1 MVEVAT
7 GGSTDE
13 QLPMVLKVRIF
24 RILFLRVIIEL
35 LAFKVVVIVVVDV
48 VVVVVGIVVVFLL
61 LFLPDDSLSF
71 FQTIVPNS
79 ADDDTVA

>member
-13 QLPMVLKVRIF
+13 QLPMVLKVRNF

-48 VVVVVGIVVVFLL
+48 VVVDGIVVVVGIVVVF
-61 LFLPDDSLSF
+61 F
-71 FQTIVPNS
+71 VVVS
-79 ADDDTVA
+79 A

>member
-13 QLPMVLKVRIF
+13 QLPMVLKVRNF

-35 LAFKVVVIVVVDV
+35 LAFKVVVVDV
-48 VVVVVGIVVVFLL
+48 VVVVVGIVFVFLL

-79 ADDDTVA
+79 ADDDIVA